1 MSKKNIILAAINQKN
16 SHYPENFWRPVCESI
31 QGDFKDYNIIKE
43 WGDGFG
49 KTKPSPDNIVC
60 VVMHGNREVP
70 VMKPRFEFLD
80 GVCDNVWCVMGSP
93 LRGWTFCDRNGYSGA
108 SSIARDHSLL
118 KIKDVSDED
127 ALIMHEYLLN
137 KFAQQ
142 NTSKYKQPAFT
153 NFKHGPFILVLGQ
166 VAGDSVIN
174 FSNFLAPK
182 NMSRGTMREPPEK
195 KDIPTGYL
203 NTILTA
209 LSIMDKFD
217 IPIIYKPHPCENQ
230 DQNSTINNLINL
242 PMFNNVSI
250 VSDVSIHEL
259 LPLCKAA
266 VTINSG
272 AGFEALIHL
281 KPVITLGKADYS
293 ASTYECKDV
302 EDIKNSKQ
310 FINAPVDELQIKK
323 FLYAYLDRAYKGPD
337 ELLKKIMPQ

>member
-1 MSKKNIILAAINQKN
+1 MSKKNIILASINQRN
-16 SHYPENFWRPVCESI
+16 SHYPESFWRPVYESI
-31 QGDFKDYNIIKE
+31 EGDFKNYNIIKE

-60 VVMHGNREVP
+60 AVMHGNREVP
-70 VMKPRFEFLD
+70 VMKSRFEFLD
-80 GVCDNVWCVMGSP
+80 GVCDNVWCVMRSP
-93 LRGWTFCDRNGYSGA
+93 IEGWTVCDRNGYSGA
-108 SSIARDHSLL
+108 SSLAKDHSLL
-118 KIKDVSDED
+118 KINEVSDEN
-127 ALIMHEYLLN
+127 ALAMHEHLFN
-137 KFAQQ
+137 KFVKK
-142 NTSKYKQPAFT
+142 NFSKYEQPTFT
-153 NFKHGPFILVLGQ
+153 GFKSDPFILVLGQ

-182 NMSRGTMREPPEK
+182 SMSMGTKRPPPDK

-203 NTILTA
+203 NTILTT

-250 VSDVSIHEL
+250 VSDISIHEL
-259 LPLCKAA
+259 LPLSKAV

-281 KPVITLGKADYS
+281 KPVVTLGRVDYS
-293 ASTYECKDV
+293 ASTYECKNV

-310 FINAPVDELQIKK
+310 FINAPVDELRIKK
-323 FLYAYLDRAYKGPD
+323 FLYAYLSRAHKTPA
-337 ELLKKIMPQ
+337 ELLKAITPQ